1 MKKFL
6 SLILMISLFLLF
18 SVNISYAKTVNLK
31 FYYPVGVSGPLAKV
45 IDGMVAK
52 FNKQNPDINV
62 TPVFAGSYF
71 DTMTKVQATIM
82 GGNPPDVAILLSV
95 DLFSLIDMDAIIP
108 LDDYIKSSKDGEAYI
123 KDFFPAFMENAV
135 YDGKVWSIP
144 FQRSTPILY
153 YNKDAFREVGLD
165 PNKPPTTWD
174 ELVEYGKKLIK
185 KNAKGEVTR
194 WAVAIPI
201 SGGHIWT
208 FEPFP
213 IQAGLD
219 GLASDDGKSVYFD
232 NPITKTAL
240 QFVLDLSKKYGI
252 MQKGLISWGKL
263 PAEFLAGRLAMFYHS
278 TGSLTFIR
286 KNAKIDFGVAFL
298 PGKERYGVPT
308 GGGNFYIFKNIP
320 KDHQDAAWR
329 FIQFM
334 TTPEN
339 SADWSI
345 ASGYIGIRKS
355 VYETPKMKEFISKH
369 PRYLVAKNQLKYA
382 HKEFSV
388 HNRAKVAKCLFDAIN
403 EVLLGQKEVGPALSE
418 AQKKAD
424 EILKEFK

>member
-6 SLILMISLFLLF
+6 SFMLVISMFLLL
-18 SVNISYAKTVNLK
+18 SLNIGYAKQINLK

-45 IDGMVAK
+45 IDGMVSQ
-52 FNKQNPDINV
+52 FNKENPGIKV

-95 DLFSLIDMDAIIP
+95 DLFSLMDMDAIVS
-108 LDDYIKSSKDGEAYI
+108 LDDFIASSKDGEAYI
-123 KDFFPAFMENAV
+123 KDFFPAFMENSTFG
-135 YDGKVWSIP
+135 GKVWSIP

-165 PNKPPTTWD
+165 PNKPPKTWD
-174 ELVEYGKKLIK
+174 ELVAYGKKLIK
-185 KNAKGEVTR
+185 KNSKGEVTR

-219 GLASDDGKSVYFD
+219 GLASDDGKSVFF
-232 NPITKTAL
+232 NHNLTKRAL
-240 QFVLDLSKKYGI
+240 QFVYDLSRKYGI
-252 MQKGLISWGKL
+252 MQKGLIGWGKL
-263 PAEFLAGRLAMFYHS
+263 PSEFLAGRIAMIYHS

-298 PGKERYGVPT
+298 PGDKRFGAPT
-308 GGGNFYIFKNIP
+308 GGGNFYIFKKIP
-320 KDHQDAAWR
+320 KDHQKAAWK
-329 FIQFM
+329 FIRFM

-339 SADWSI
+339 GAKWSM
-345 ASGYIGIRKS
+345 ASGYIGVRKA
-355 VYETPKMKEFISKH
+355 VYETPIMKDFVSKH
-369 PRYLVAKNQLKYA
+369 PKYLVAKEQLKYA
-382 HKEFSV
+382 KKEFSV

-403 EVLLGQKEVGPALSE
+403 EVLLGQKEVSPALDE